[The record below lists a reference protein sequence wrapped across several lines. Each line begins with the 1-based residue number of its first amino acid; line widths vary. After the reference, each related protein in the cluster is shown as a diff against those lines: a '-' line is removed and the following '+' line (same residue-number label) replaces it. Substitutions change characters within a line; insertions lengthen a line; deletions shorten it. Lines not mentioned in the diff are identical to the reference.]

1 MKENV
6 KNTIIEMYRYGI
18 IKFGDFILTSGK
30 KSPYY
35 IDLRELPSYPE
46 LYRKIMLSIASDIS
60 LLEYD
65 IIAGIETAG
74 IIHAGY
80 LACLLDKPATY
91 IRKKPKKHGTKRL
104 VEADVSGKKVVII
117 DDVITTGGSISRAVN
132 AVRESG
138 GIVSDVYVIID
149 RCEGG
154 RNKLSELGVTLHS
167 YANIHDIVDSL
178 REFIDRETYSRIMD
192 YMEKNII
199 EK

>member
-18 IKFGDFILTSGK
+18 IKFGEFVLTSGK

-104 VEADVSGKKVVII
+104 VEADVNGKKVII
-117 DDVITTGGSISRAVN
+117 VDDVITTGGSISRAVN

-154 RNKLSELGVTLHS
+154 KTRLSELGVKLHS
-167 YANIHDIVDSL
+167 YANIHDIVESL
-178 REFIDRETYSRIMD
+178 KEFMDAKTYSIVIN
-192 YMEKNII
+192 YMNNNVVEK
-199 EK
+199 